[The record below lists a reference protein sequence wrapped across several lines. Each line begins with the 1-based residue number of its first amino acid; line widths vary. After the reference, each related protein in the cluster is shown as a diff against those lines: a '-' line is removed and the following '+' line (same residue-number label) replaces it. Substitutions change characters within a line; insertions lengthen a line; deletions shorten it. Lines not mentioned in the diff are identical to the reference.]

1 MVNISTGLLPLSLL
15 NLPNLSTLYLHNNQ
29 LVGPLPSHVS
39 GLNLID
45 LFLSSNSLNGTL
57 PSWLFSLPSLEILRL
72 DDNEFIG
79 EIGEFKYNSLGY
91 LDLGYKLIISYK
103 APYLGQFLDLWTLI
117 IYISHQINWA
127 LFWSLKCFQSSQ
139 ISSIL
144 IFHIIY
150 LASRI

>member
-1 MVNISTGLLPLSLL
+1 MNISTGLLPLSLL

-39 GLNLID
+39 GLNLIR
-45 LFLSSNSLNGTL
+45 LSFSSNSLNGTL

-103 APYLGQFLDLWTLI
+103 APYLGQFLDL
-117 IYISHQINWA
+117 
-127 LFWSLKCFQSSQ
+127 
-139 ISSIL
+139 
-144 IFHIIY
+144 
-150 LASRI
+150 